1 MNGEQHVG
9 SIRFVG
15 KLINNPK
22 AGDSIWIGVEWDFD
36 AESGGPGKHQGV
48 VDGIQYFDCQFHN
61 HTELYKL
68 GLSKSCSFLRHGKC
82 VIGGIDFAT
91 AIKETF

>member
-1 MNGEQHVG
+1 MKSEQHVG

-36 AESGGPGKHQGV
+36 AE
-48 VDGIQYFDCQFHN
+48 
-61 HTELYKL
+61 
-68 GLSKSCSFLRHGKC
+68 
-82 VIGGIDFAT
+82 
-91 AIKETF
+91 